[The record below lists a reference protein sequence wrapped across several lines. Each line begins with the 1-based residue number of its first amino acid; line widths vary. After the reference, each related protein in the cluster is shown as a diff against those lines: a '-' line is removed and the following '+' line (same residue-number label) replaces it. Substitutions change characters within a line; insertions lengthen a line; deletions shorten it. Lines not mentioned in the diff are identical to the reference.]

1 MRKWMFTLLLTG
13 GLVGLL
19 SPAHYPKK
27 KPAPPKA
34 QTTGTAVT
42 K

>member
-1 MRKWMFTLLLTG
+1 MRKWIFSLLLTG

-27 KPAPPKA
+27 KADVPKS
-34 QTTGTAVT
+34 QTTGKSVT